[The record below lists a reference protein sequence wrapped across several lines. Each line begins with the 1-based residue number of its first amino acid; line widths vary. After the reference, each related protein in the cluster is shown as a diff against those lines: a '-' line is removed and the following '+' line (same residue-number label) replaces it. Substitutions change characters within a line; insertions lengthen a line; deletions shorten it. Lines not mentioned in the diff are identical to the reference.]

1 MLRSKTKT
9 ETREPPERATRSRPD
24 APQRQSLRRSL
35 PGESRPIR
43 ANLGSNLSPSCQ
55 EVLADK
61 PSLAEKPS
69 WNAERSSKQA
79 LPRKE
84 STGRPREPGVTGA
97 DPTQNRD
104 ERAAGTCHSLPKRLR
119 SAQNG
124 LLCRS
129 PRSTREANPASWGC
143 SPGRELADFPW
154 PRPLSEPVCAPASIV
169 LLGADQR
176 TGGTARR

>member
-9 ETREPPERATRSRPD
+9 ETREPPERATRSRRD

-61 PSLAEKPS
+61 
-69 WNAERSSKQA
+69 QA
-79 LPRKE
+79 ISARKTQLECRKIEQAMPQKE
-84 STGRPREPGVTGA
+84 STGRPREPGVIGA
-97 DPTQNRD
+97 DPEQNRD
-104 ERAAGTCHSLPKRLR
+104 ERAAGTCHSLAQRLR

-129 PRSTREANPASWGC
+129 PRSTREANPVAWGC
-143 SPGRELADFPW
+143 SPGRELADLPW
-154 PRPLSEPVCAPASIV
+154 PRPLSEPACAPASV
-169 LLGADQR
+169 ALLGADQR